1 MREEIWT
8 EKIFK
13 DDAGYF
19 LRITYIV
26 LYGRCKSRHEEVNGR
41 HNFVTVIRKKVAM
54 QQIFKQLQQISFFV
68 CGESVEI
75 VPVAF

>member
-1 MREEIWT
+1 MWFYT
-8 EKIFK
+8 F
-13 DDAGYF
+13 
-19 LRITYIV
+19 YIV

-54 QQIFKQLQQISFFV
+54 QQIFKQLQQILFFV

>member
-1 MREEIWT
+1 MWFYTLI
-8 EKIFK
+8 
-13 DDAGYF
+13 
-19 LRITYIV
+19 YIV

-54 QQIFKQLQQISFFV
+54 QQIFKQLQQILFFV

-75 VPVAF
+75 VPIAF

>member
-1 MREEIWT
+1 MWFYTLI
-8 EKIFK
+8 
-13 DDAGYF
+13 
-19 LRITYIV
+19 YIV

-41 HNFVTVIRKKVAM
+41 HNFVTVIRKKVAI
-54 QQIFKQLQQISFFV
+54 QQIFKHLQQILFFV